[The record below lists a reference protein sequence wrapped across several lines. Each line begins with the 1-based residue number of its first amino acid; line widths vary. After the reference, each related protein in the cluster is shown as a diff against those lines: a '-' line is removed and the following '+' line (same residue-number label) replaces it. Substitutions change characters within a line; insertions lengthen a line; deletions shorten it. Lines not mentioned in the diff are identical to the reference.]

1 MTPHTARYMRSTT
14 NVRQSGFTLGILL
27 LATVGRC
34 FANDGA
40 APNLTLWYEKPA
52 KTWAVESL
60 PIGNGRLGAML
71 FGGAP
76 TERIQFN
83 EASLWLGDETNAGAY
98 QAFGDV
104 FVDLTHGKVNAY
116 RRELDLNRAVHTVTY
131 ESDGVQ
137 FRREAFASF
146 PARVIVYRFTADK
159 PGALTGSVS
168 LTDTHQGQ
176 ITAAGNRLT
185 SSGSLDGYTYLAR
198 KDRPDAPYAVAL
210 KYEAQVAVLSAG
222 GTQQVIGEKIAFE
235 QADSVALI
243 LGAGTDFVQD
253 RSKGWRGAH
262 PHAAVTAS
270 LDAALSTPY
279 EKLLADHVKDYAALF
294 GRVELALGV
303 GDAAAEALPTDQRV
317 LNYRRAA
324 ADPKATLSADML
336 RNTSISPENIA
347 PDTGLESL
355 LFHFGRYLLIA
366 ASRAGGLPANLQGIW
381 NQDNNP
387 IWRCD
392 YHADVNVEM
401 NYWPADVANLS
412 ECFLPFSDWLHS
424 IVEVRREQT
433 RKMLKK
439 ETRGWA
445 VTYVNG
451 IFGGSN
457 YGSLYFGGAPWM
469 MQNTWEHYAFSG
481 DETYLRT
488 VAYPMMKE
496 VSEYCLDR
504 LQTLP
509 DGTLVTPPN
518 GSPESARPDGSR
530 TMEVAVAHDMQLV
543 WELFTN
549 TAQAAGVLGV
559 DAEFRDNLLA
569 KRDQLMRPLIG
580 RWGQLQEW
588 KSDID
593 DPNDHNRANA
603 HLIAVYPGRQISVE
617 KTPDLAK
624 AAAVSLTARGEIGDS
639 RRGWVWAYRCA
650 LWARLGEAENA
661 HRKLR
666 GLLTF
671 NTYPSLLTFHA
682 PFQFDAHAG
691 IVAGMCEMLLQSHQG
706 EIVLLPALPRAWA
719 KQGSFTGLRARG
731 GYLVSCAWEDGKVTS
746 YQISPDGH
754 AADPQTEIKIRVN
767 GASEVM
773 KP

>member
-1 MTPHTARYMRSTT
+1 MKHTLTFLAA
-14 NVRQSGFTLGILL
+14 LL
-27 LATVGRC
+27 LALQAAM
-34 FANDGA
+34 ANS
-40 APNLTLWYEKPA
+40 NLTLWYENPA
-52 KTWAVESL
+52 KTWAVDSL

-76 TERIQFN
+76 KERIQFN
-83 EASLWLGDETNAGAY
+83 EASLWLGDESNAGAY

-104 FVDLTHGKVNAY
+104 FVELTHGKVNAY
-116 RRELDLNRAVHTVTY
+116 RRELDLKRAVHTVTY
-131 ESDGVQ
+131 ESDGAR

-146 PARVIVYRFTADK
+146 PAKVIVYRFTADK
-159 PGALTGSVS
+159 PGALTGSVT
-168 LTDTHQGQ
+168 LTDTHKGQ

-185 SSGSLDGYTYLAR
+185 SSGSLAGYTYLAR
-198 KDRPDAPYAVAL
+198 KDKPDAPYAVAL

-222 GTQQVIGEKIAFE
+222 GTQQVIGEQIAFE
-235 QADSVALI
+235 KADSVTLI
-243 LGAGTDFVQD
+243 LSAGTDFVQD
-253 RSKGWRGAH
+253 RNKGWRGVH
-262 PHAAVTAS
+262 PHGAVAAS
-270 LDAALSTPY
+270 LDAAISTPY

-294 GRVELALGV
+294 GRVELTLGT
-303 GDAAAEALPTDQRV
+303 GDAAAEALPIDRRL
-317 LNYRRAA
+317 LNYKQVV
-324 ADPKATLSADML
+324 ADPKTTPSFDLI
-336 RNTSISPENIA
+336 RNTNISPANIA

-355 LFHFGRYLLIA
+355 LFQYGRYLLIA
-366 ASRAGGLPANLQGIW
+366 ASRAGGLPANLQGVW

-401 NYWPADVANLS
+401 NYWPADVANLP

-451 IFGGSN
+451 IFGGSS

-469 MQNTWEHYAFSG
+469 MQNIWEHYAFTH
-481 DETYLRT
+481 DQTYLRT

-543 WELFTN
+543 WDLFNN
-549 TAQAAGVLGV
+549 TTQAADALGV
-559 DAEFRDNLLA
+559 DAEFRDTLVT
-569 KRDQLMRPLIG
+569 KRDKLMRPLIG

-639 RRGWVWAYRCA
+639 RREWVWAYRCA
-650 LWARLGEAENA
+650 LWARLDEAENA

-682 PFQFDAHAG
+682 PFQFDAQAG
-691 IVAGMCEMLLQSHQG
+691 IVAGICEMLMQSHNG
-706 EIVLLPALPRAWA
+706 EIELLPALPKAWPA
-719 KQGSFTGLRARG
+719 GSVKGLRARG
-731 GYLVSCAWEDGKVTS
+731 NFTVDIEWKDGKVTNYRIVS
-746 YQISPDGH
+746 
-754 AADPQTEIKIRVN
+754 TEPHQVKVRVN
-767 GASEVM
+767 GEV
-773 KP
+773 KTLTTERP